1 MNSVLGV
8 IAWRSI
14 LYPAIALVCAFTLMR
29 ALSAASSSDRA
40 VTVPLCAGLTIVTA
54 IEQPDGDY
62 ESIKTI
68 EAVDPS
74 QVRLK
79 YSVERM
85 KYPGLFDTHAP
96 FLRKYTIRRTV
107 LAEDLKS
114 AKSYQQRFVEN
125 STVDTIPGTTAIGTS
140 SAMLTTLKKTG
151 AARLEI
157 SDASDSTGPWT
168 TDRKKTPNYYSHL
181 TPVTL
186 KRTGN
191 GPIAV
196 RVLVND
202 AIAELPAIQATGD
215 RYGDKMEFV
224 FLDDERNPLT
234 LSFRLGID
242 AVKPL
247 DPQARENCKNHPNEA
262 RIAHRCDLPDGGD
275 RETLRVVKI
284 SHRCPH
290 PTAATQPSA
299 FSSQAFERTLAETGA
314 VDIYSIHFTFGS
326 DTIRDESESTL
337 KEIAEVLRRH
347 PDWKVLINGHT
358 DGVGTPEDNVDL
370 SKRRA
375 AAVKTALVTRH
386 AIDANRL
393 ATWGLGEAYPKAGN
407 DTLEGRA
414 RNRRVELKR
423 ER

>member
-1 MNSVLGV
+1 MKCGKHGAAVSL
-8 IAWRSI
+8 A
-14 LYPAIALVCAFTLMR
+14 CAFTTM
-29 ALSAASSSDRA
+29 SSASSSEP
-40 VTVPLCAGLTIVTA
+40 TVPLCAGLTIVTA
-54 IEQPDGDY
+54 IQQPDGDY

-68 EAVDPS
+68 EAVEPR

-96 FLRKYTIRRTV
+96 YLRKYTIHRTV
-107 LAEDLKS
+107 LADDLRS
-114 AKSYQQRFVEN
+114 AKSYQQRFVEK
-125 STVDTIPGTTAIGTS
+125 SAVDTIPGTTAIGTS
-140 SAMLTTLKKTG
+140 TTILTALKNTG
-151 AARLEI
+151 LARLEI

-168 TDRKKTPNYYSHL
+168 ADRNKTPNYYQHL

-186 KRTGN
+186 KRIGN
-191 GPIAV
+191 GPIKAQL
-196 RVLVND
+196 LVND
-202 AIAELPAIQATGD
+202 AIVELPAVHAAGD

-284 SHRCPH
+284 AHRCADSG
-290 PTAATQPSA
+290 TNRPSA
-299 FSSQAFERTLAETGA
+299 PGGTAFERALTEKGA
-314 VDIYSIHFTFGS
+314 VDIYSIHFTFNS
-326 DTIRDESESTL
+326 DAIREESEPTL
-337 KEIAEVLRRH
+337 QDIADVLRRH

-358 DGVGTPEDNVDL
+358 DGIGMLEYNVEL

-375 AAVKTALVTRH
+375 DAVKTSLVSRH
-386 AIDANRL
+386 AIDARRL
-393 ATWGLGEAYPKAGN
+393 TTWGLGEAYPKDTN

-414 RNRRVELKR
+414 HNRRVELKR
-423 ER
+423 H